1 MTKFERCWVYILV
14 ILVAVSNL
22 LVLARVRELEGKIAE
37 MRQEEPAEP
46 ATVSLRMAQQASAGV
61 GRRELA
67 EPQSMQPVMQSG
79 IFTAYAYCACEKCC
93 GKWAEYGLTAS
104 GTVPQEGRTVAVDPD
119 VIPLGSE
126 LWIDGEGPFIAE
138 DTGSGINGSTID
150 VYHQSHAAALEWGK
164 REVTVTW
171 GGSCDE
177 ENAK

>member
-22 LVLARVRELEGKIAE
+22 LVLARVRELESEIAE
-37 MRQEEPAEP
+37 MQQEEPAEP
-46 ATVSLRMAQQASAGV
+46 ATVSLRMAQQASAGAE
-61 GRRELA
+61 RREPA
-67 EPQSMQPVMQSG
+67 EPESKQPAMQSAV
-79 IFTAYAYCACEKCC
+79 FTAYAYCACEKCC

-119 VIPLGSE
+119 VIPMGSE

-138 DTGSGINGSTID
+138 DTGSGIAGNTID
-150 VYHQSHAAALEWGK
+150 VFFQSHAAALEWGK

-171 GGSCDE
+171 R
-177 ENAK
+177 

>member
-1 MTKFERCWVYILV
+1 MTKFERCWIYILV

-22 LVLARVRELEGKIAE
+22 LTLARVRELEGKIAE
-37 MRQEEPAEP
+37 MQQEEPAEP
-46 ATVSLRMAQQASAGV
+46 ATVSLRMARQASAGA
-61 GRRELA
+61 GRREPE
-67 EPQSMQPVMQSG
+67 EPQPMQSG

-104 GTVPQEGRTVAVDPD
+104 GTVPQQGRTVAVDPD

-150 VYHQSHAAALEWGK
+150 VYHQSHADALEWGK
-164 REVTVTW
+164 REVMVTW
-171 GGSCDE
+171 HE
-177 ENAK
+177 

>member
-1 MTKFERCWVYILV
+1 MTKFERCWIYILV

-22 LVLARVRELEGKIAE
+22 LTLARVRELESEITE
-37 MRQEEPAEP
+37 MQQEEAAEP
-46 ATVSLRMAQQASAGV
+46 ATVSLRMAQQANAGAE
-61 GRRELA
+61 RREPA
-67 EPQSMQPVMQSG
+67 EPESKQPVMQSG

-126 LWIDGEGPFIAE
+126 LWIDGEGPFVAE

-150 VYHQSHAAALEWGK
+150 VFCQSHTDALEWGK

-171 GGSCDE
+171 R
-177 ENAK
+177 

>member
-22 LVLARVRELEGKIAE
+22 LTLARVRELESEIAE
-37 MRQEEPAEP
+37 MQQEEPAEP
-46 ATVSLRMAQQASAGV
+46 ATVSLRMAQQASAGA
-61 GRRELA
+61 GRREP
-67 EPQSMQPVMQSG
+67 EESQPMQSAV
-79 IFTAYAYCACEKCC
+79 FTAYAYCACEKCC
-93 GKWAEYGLTAS
+93 GKWAQYGLTAS
-104 GTVPQEGRTVAVDPD
+104 GTVPQQGRTVAVDPD

-150 VYHQSHAAALEWGK
+150 VYHDSHADALEWGK

-171 GGSCDE
+171 RE
-177 ENAK
+177 

>member
-1 MTKFERCWVYILV
+1 MTKFERCWIYILV

-22 LVLARVRELEGKIAE
+22 LTLARVRELESEITE
-37 MRQEEPAEP
+37 MRQEEAAEP
-46 ATVSLRMAQQASAGV
+46 ATVSLRMAQQASAGAE
-61 GRRELA
+61 RREPA
-67 EPQSMQPVMQSG
+67 EPQPMQPAMQSAV
-79 IFTAYAYCACEKCC
+79 FTAYAYCACEKCC
-93 GKWAEYGLTAS
+93 GKWAQYGLTAS

-171 GGSCDE
+171 R
-177 ENAK
+177 

>member
-1 MTKFERCWVYILV
+1 MTKFERCWIYILV

-22 LVLARVRELEGKIAE
+22 LTLARVRELESEIAE
-37 MRQEEPAEP
+37 MQQEEPAEP
-46 ATVSLRMAQQASAGV
+46 ETVSVRMAQQTSAGA
-61 GRRELA
+61 GRREPA
-67 EPQSMQPVMQSG
+67 EPQPMQPAMQSG

-93 GKWAEYGLTAS
+93 GKWAQYGLTAS

-126 LWIDGEGPFIAE
+126 LWIDGEGPFVAE

-150 VYHQSHAAALEWGK
+150 VFCQSHADALEWGK

-171 GGSCDE
+171 TR
-177 ENAK
+177 

>member
-1 MTKFERCWVYILV
+1 MTKFERCWIYILV

-22 LVLARVRELEGKIAE
+22 LVLARVRELESEIAALE
-37 MRQEEPAEP
+37 AAQGSVATEP

-61 GRRELA
+61 GRREQE
-67 EPQSMQPVMQSG
+67 EPESKQPAMQSAV
-79 IFTAYAYCACEKCC
+79 FTAYAYCACEKCC

-119 VIPLGSE
+119 VIPFGTE
-126 LWIDGEGPFIAE
+126 LWIDGEGPFVAE

-150 VYHQSHAAALEWGK
+150 VFCQSHTDALEWGK

-171 GGSCDE
+171 YE
-177 ENAK
+177 

>member
-1 MTKFERCWVYILV
+1 MTKFERCWIYILV

-22 LVLARVRELEGKIAE
+22 LTLARVRELEGKIAE
-37 MRQEEPAEP
+37 MQQEEPAESAP
-46 ATVSLRMAQQASAGV
+46 VSLRMARHASAGA
-61 GRRELA
+61 GRREPE
-67 EPQSMQPVMQSG
+67 EPQPMQSG

-104 GTVPQEGRTVAVDPD
+104 GTVPQQGRTVAVDPD

>member
-1 MTKFERCWVYILV
+1 MTKFERCWIYILV

-22 LVLARVRELEGKIAE
+22 LVLARVRALECKIAE
-37 MRQEEPAEP
+37 RQQEEPAEP
-46 ATVSLRMAQQASAGV
+46 ATVSLRMAQQASAGA
-61 GRRELA
+61 GRREP
-67 EPQSMQPVMQSG
+67 EESQPMQSAV
-79 IFTAYAYCACEKCC
+79 FTAYAYCACEKCC

-104 GTVPQEGRTVAVDPD
+104 GTVPQQGRTVAVDPD

-126 LWIDGEGPFIAE
+126 LWIDGEGPFVAE

-171 GGSCDE
+171 R
-177 ENAK
+177 

>member
-1 MTKFERCWVYILV
+1 M
-14 ILVAVSNL
+14 
-22 LVLARVRELEGKIAE
+22 
-37 MRQEEPAEP
+37 QE
-46 ATVSLRMAQQASAGV
+46 AQ
-61 GRRELA
+61 
-67 EPQSMQPVMQSG
+67 
-79 IFTAYAYCACEKCC
+79 FTAYAYCACTKCC

>member
-22 LVLARVRELEGKIAE
+22 LVLARVRELESEIAE

-46 ATVSLRMAQQASAGV
+46 LTASLRMARQASAGA
-61 GRRELA
+61 GRREQE
-67 EPQSMQPVMQSG
+67 EPQPMQSG

-93 GKWAEYGLTAS
+93 GKWAQYGLTAS
-104 GTVPQEGRTVAVDPD
+104 GTVPQQGRTVAVDPD

-126 LWIDGEGPFIAE
+126 LWIDGEGPFVAE

-150 VYHQSHAAALEWGK
+150 VFHRSHADALEWGK

-171 GGSCDE
+171 HE
-177 ENAK
+177 